1 MKNLKPPKYYTST
14 LLRFV
19 SHDRFLYRFA
29 DRQDAH
35 TPKADLVDRVKN
47 CMIYLLCSRPIV
59 SIIPKSFVH
68 KENYCE
74 FEISYRIKGIEKKC
88 LVSTPIGLPENFD
101 GTVDV
106 SGFPH
111 KSIYIYDKEGN
122 LIIDMLISN
131 YIHLFKEITDDVS
144 NHEVLYIGKGTAD
157 CAVDRLDGHSTL
169 EKVLADILR
178 DEPEKELAILIYNF
192 EMKKSSVLIPELGEK
207 AEIRGEKANQHF
219 EKVLKYKPEIDEQTK
234 IAEALLI
241 NYFATSKY
249 NSHFSKKISLSA
261 KIFENIKNVDFDA
274 LIVELNNENIG
285 YLKIFSKDIEANYFH
300 NAKLDIRKSEGRITF
315 LEPNIE

>member
-14 LLRFV
+14 LLRFI
-19 SHDRFLYRFA
+19 SYDRFLYRFA

-35 TPKADLVDRVKN
+35 KPEADLVDRVKN

-59 SIIPKSFVH
+59 SIIPKSFVY
-68 KENYCE
+68 KKNNCE
-74 FEISYRIKGIEKKC
+74 FEITYRIKYIEKKC
-88 LVSTPIGLPENFD
+88 HVSIPIELPESFD

-111 KSIYIYDKEGN
+111 KSIYIYDKNGN

-169 EKVLADILR
+169 EKVLSDILR

-192 EMKKSSVLIPELGEK
+192 EMKKSSISIPKLGEK
-207 AEIRGEKANQHF
+207 AEIRGKKANEHF
-219 EKVLKYKPEIDEQTK
+219 EKILKYKPGIDEQTK

-241 NYFATSKY
+241 NYFATLKY
-249 NSHFSKKISLSA
+249 NSHFSKRISISA
-261 KIFENIKNVDFDA
+261 KIFENIRNVDFDA
-274 LIVELNNENIG
+274 LIVEISNENIG
-285 YLKIFSKDIEANYFH
+285 HLKIFSKNIEANYFH
-300 NAKLDIRKSEGRITF
+300 TAKLDIRKSEGRITF
-315 LEPNIE
+315 LEPNNQ